1 MRKEVYRDVLLVQI
15 FNTIFWMGCGIDGNF
30 TFLSNK
36 YRVLQ
41 GERLAPLCS
50 DLFTMKIQEQQD
62 YNRQELFNNIAQR
75 PECAAHTMQLDI
87 MHSAFIRSP
96 IAHLL
101 LFMLIQARQT
111 LIEARDHGPPPN
123 PRRLQPGIE
132 HCYIG
137 LAILSYSVLV
147 LLHVPEEKTEQS
159 VFVGSFSG
167 PEYRF
172 RRSG

>member
-1 MRKEVYRDVLLVQI
+1 MQKLIRDISLVQLC
-15 FNTIFWMGCGIDGNF
+15 NAMFWIWYGVDGDY

-36 YRVLQ
+36 NRILE
-41 GERLAPLCS
+41 GGRLAPLCS
-50 DLFTMKIQEQQD
+50 DLFKIAVNNKQHGSSLHEIW
-62 YNRQELFNNIAQR
+62 NNIAQR
-75 PECAAHTMQLDI
+75 PECTAHTMHLDI
-87 MHSAFIRSP
+87 MYSAFIRSP

-101 LFMLIQARQT
+101 LFILIQARQT

-147 LLHVPEEKTEQS
+147 LLYMPEEKKAPG
-159 VFVGSFSG
+159 VFVGSFPNDMS
-167 PEYRF
+167 PW
-172 RRSG
+172 RSD